1 MPHKANLAARLALLH
16 NFLDHLWDVVDGKLM
31 VTEVPVTIFILVS
44 VKRDVPSGVSGA
56 AIVSKPNI
64 EASLEESH
72 RDRMHLWVRNIKP
85 RGRIGERAMLKKQG
99 TLITL
104 ARHFVTLFIAY
115 DSEHCKQIAVIG
127 LNLMSLPGIV

>member
-16 NFLDHLWDVVDGKLM
+16 NFLDHLWDIVNGELM
-31 VTEVPVTIFILVS
+31 MTEVPVTIFILVR

-56 AIVSKPNI
+56 TIVPKPNI
-64 EASLEESH
+64 ESSLEESH
-72 RDRMHLWVRNIKP
+72 WDSMHLWVRNIKP

-104 ARHFVTLFIAY
+104 TRHFLTLFIAY
-115 DSEHCKQIAVIG
+115 DSEHCKQIAVISF
-127 LNLMSLPGIV
+127 NLMSLPGIV